1 MTNPLLCSEMSP
13 SKVAHSC
20 AEFVIDQSYSSA
32 FVNLVVYNHRLAIAI
47 QTNNV
52 FARIV
57 EDLNVPI
64 ETFLQDSKR

>member
-1 MTNPLLCSEMSP
+1 MSP
-13 SKVAHSC
+13 SKWRTLALNKAISFS
-20 AEFVIDQSYSSA
+20 FVIDQSYSSA